1 MTDPRILQHLITN
14 MVDAVV
20 IIDDRGRIKE
30 VNPSTLS
37 HFGYRKEDLVGKNV
51 SILMPEPYHSNHDR
65 YLTNYRDTGA
75 KKILNASRELIA
87 KRKNGS
93 LFPIFLHVNEAW
105 LENER
110 IFIGVIHDISGRKLA
125 ETAYREADN
134 KLQAILE
141 NAVEGM
147 IVIDQRGRI
156 DMANPAALR
165 LFGYEENEVLA
176 KNVSI
181 LMPEP
186 DRSAH
191 DGYIKK
197 YQTTGERK
205 IIGIGREVKGRRKDG
220 STFPLKLSV
229 SEVRLRSG
237 LIYVGLLHDLT
248 AEHEAQRKL
257 QLYAT
262 ELREMNTGLE
272 NKVRERT
279 EELEKANIDLKSI
292 NSQLEKEI
300 KKRRQAEQK
309 ALAALNKEK
318 ELNEL
323 KSRFVS
329 MASHEFR
336 TPLSG
341 ILTSVSLLSR
351 YSLPEHEEKRNKH
364 IATIKSSVHNLTSI
378 LNDFLSLDKLEAGKI
393 EFKPSVFSLQPFIHE
408 LISEVENTCRA
419 GQSIQVELKSKL
431 DEVYADRHLLK
442 NIFINLI
449 SNAIKYS
456 SEGQTIEVNV
466 SLVDDGLR
474 LQITDHGIGIPEED
488 RPHMFERL
496 FRASN
501 VTNIQGTGLGLNI
514 VKKYVDLHGGT
525 IAFESTYGEGTTFTV
540 VIPQIPK

>member
-540 VIPQIPK
+540 VIPQNSK